1 VEAKGW
7 LNTTAKTEISAP
19 VGIPIVNAIFETA
32 VHGVLDPEDKRYNH
46 PSK

>member
-1 VEAKGW
+1 VEPKGW

-19 VGIPIVNAIFETA
+19 AGIPIGSAIFEVA